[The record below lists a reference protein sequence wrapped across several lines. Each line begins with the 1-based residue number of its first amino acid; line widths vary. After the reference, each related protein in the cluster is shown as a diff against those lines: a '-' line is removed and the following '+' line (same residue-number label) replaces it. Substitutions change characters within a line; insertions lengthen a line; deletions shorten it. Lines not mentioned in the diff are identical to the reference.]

1 MWKEYGVECKGLT
14 AEAQEF
20 FLSEVLRRCV
30 LYIPKDIEESTADE
44 DIQIEVKPLVD
55 VNFYRTLSGK
65 KYKYP
70 ITFTLLGFKSELI
83 GVKAAVYDQINYKE
97 NGMFFIVDPNE
108 WGYSEE
114 ERKAVPK
121 RKEYQ
126 RDELADFSYLPEKLK
141 KKGYATLASL
151 VRIEQNKQNE
161 PVITYGDGNKVVY
174 VEHLHNVFPNK
185 KNLK

>member
-1 MWKEYGVECKGLT
+1 MEYKAVT
-14 AEAQEF
+14 VEAQEF
-20 FLSEVLRRCV
+20 FLSEVLKRCV
-30 LYIPKDIEESTADE
+30 LYIPKDIEESTVDE

-55 VNFYRTLSGK
+55 VNFHRTLLGK

-97 NGMFFIVDPNE
+97 NGMFFIVDADE

-141 KKGYATLASL
+141 KKGYDILASL
-151 VRIEQNKQNE
+151 VKVEQNMQNE
-161 PVITYGDGNKVVY
+161 PVIVYGDGSKAVY

-185 KNLK
+185 KKLK